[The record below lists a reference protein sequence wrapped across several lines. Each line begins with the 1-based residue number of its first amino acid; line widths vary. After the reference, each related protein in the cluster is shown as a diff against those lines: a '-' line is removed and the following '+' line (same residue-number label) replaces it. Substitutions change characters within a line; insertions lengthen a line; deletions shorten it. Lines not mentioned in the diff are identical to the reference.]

1 MKKNVLFLVFC
12 ALAITLLSCNHSTKE
27 NEVAVIEPAR
37 KIVNDSIT
45 KATFVDDFGDQM
57 EVIINHTQNTAKIF
71 LDGKTYEIKKI
82 DELPEYTAANEAYQY
97 SNIRGNIT
105 FLKKDADMVLFHYKQ
120 TKENRPTKMA
130 SY

>member
-1 MKKNVLFLVFC
+1 MKKNVLFIVFC

-27 NEVAVIEPAR
+27 NEVAAMEPTR
-37 KIVNDSIT
+37 EIVNDSIT

-82 DELPEYTAANEAYQY
+82 NELPEYTAANEAYQY

-105 FLKKDADMVLFHYKQ
+105 FLKKDADMVLFHYKP
-120 TKENRPTKMA
+120 TKENSPTKMA